1 MVMGGMANQ
10 QFQSGLDVFSLA
22 VNVVTIVET
31 VIRLLAAL
39 QKAQER
45 QNDLP
50 RLLDAHSRELQ
61 NTKQIV
67 NIVMDEEALHIDTI
81 VSDLTEIDG
90 YGTKLKDCLLKL
102 QKERTPLK
110 QYTHQLL
117 KGSKNMSKLSGIMD
131 GLNIA
136 KGNLILKIQ
145 VAHVGMT
152 RAYGNAVLV
161 NCEIVERVNALLQ
174 QILGE
179 GKGLKIADLIGYGI
193 PQADGKIRLN
203 FTDLHMV
210 GLWDD
215 DATTIADSDE
225 FPESLPPGRTSRLV
239 QGNVTRDSAM
249 MINAPIDE
257 PEVDD
262 LTIKDNQASGKSLMI
277 NNKVTMRQ
285 IKQFVVVHEDR
296 VGSRDSEDEDSSD
309 GGFRRKRGKGK
320 PTGTQGTDTKRG
332 RSSN

>member
-1 MVMGGMANQ
+1 MVM
-10 QFQSGLDVFSLA
+10 SGLDIFSLA
-22 VNVVTIVET
+22 VNVLTIVET
-31 VIRLLAAL
+31 VIKLLAAL

-45 QNDLP
+45 QNDLAG
-50 RLLDAHSRELQ
+50 LLDAHSRELQ

-67 NIVMDEEALHIDTI
+67 NIVMNEEALHIDTI
-81 VSDLTEIDG
+81 VSDLTEIDD
-90 YGTKLKDCLLKL
+90 YGTKLKNCLVKL
-102 QKERTPLK
+102 QKERTPLQ

-117 KGSKNMSKLSGIMD
+117 KGSKNMAKLSGIMN
-131 GLNIA
+131 GLNLA

-179 GKGLKIADLIGYGI
+179 GKGLKIADFVRNGI
-193 PQADGKIRLN
+193 PQADGTIRLN
-203 FTDLHMV
+203 FTDLHTV

-215 DATTIADSDE
+215 DATTIAGDDE
-225 FPESLPPGRTSRLV
+225 FPKSLSSGRTSRLV

-257 PEVDD
+257 REVDD
-262 LTIKDNQASGKSLMI
+262 LTIKDNQASGKSFMI

-285 IKQFVVVHEDR
+285 IKQLVVVHEDR
-296 VGSRDSEDEDSSD
+296 GGSSDSEDEDSSD
-309 GGFRRKRGKGK
+309 GGYRRKRGKAK
-320 PTGTQGTDTKRG
+320 RTGT
-332 RSSN
+332 